1 LFLEWSDAVEKSDLL
16 KLKQEV
22 LDHGAEA
29 TLPVNLPD
37 LWLELLARDLDMLL
51 DGVDEDCD
59 GHSYLTV
66 PLAIIVH
73 ILFGKQGENERQVSF
88 SDEDLHNYLSS
99 LRFEIALEEVRRCT
113 DLSPEPATL
122 KTIFTNRKVNIK
134 N

>member
-1 LFLEWSDAVEKSDLL
+1 MEKSDLL
-16 KLKQEV
+16 KLKNEV

-29 TLPVNLPD
+29 ALPANLPD
-37 LWLELLARDLDMLL
+37 LWVELLAHDLDMLR
-51 DGVDEDCD
+51 DGVGEDSD
-59 GHSYLTV
+59 GHNYLTA
-66 PLAIIVH
+66 PLAIIAH
-73 ILFGKQGENERQVSF
+73 ILLGKQGGNEKQVSF

-99 LRFEIALEEVRRCT
+99 LRFEIALEEIRRWT